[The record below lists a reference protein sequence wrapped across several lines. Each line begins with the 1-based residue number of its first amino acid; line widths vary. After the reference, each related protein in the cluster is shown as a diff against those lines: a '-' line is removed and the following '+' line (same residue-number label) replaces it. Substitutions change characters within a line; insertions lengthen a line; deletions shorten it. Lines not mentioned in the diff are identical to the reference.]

1 MRTLGRL
8 SDPVE
13 FGNIVVKQTTD
24 AVVRIKDVA
33 RVELAAQDYSS
44 ASFLNRDPSVAIAV
58 FQRPGSN
65 ALTTGEKIRTTMAD
79 ISQIL
84 PGRDDPHHHLRSD
97 PVHPANRSMR

>member
-8 SDPVE
+8 SDPAE
-13 FGNIVVKQTTD
+13 FDNIVIKQTRD
-24 AVVRIKDVA
+24 AVVRVKDVA

-65 ALTTGEKIRTTMAD
+65 ALATGQDIRATMAD
-79 ISQIL
+79 ISKSF
-84 PGRDDPHHHLRSD
+84 PAGSTTRSSTIR
-97 PVHPANRSMR
+97 PSSSVSRSTR